1 MKQVNLLGSVCL
13 MLLAMGG
20 TAPAAAQSLPLAP
33 VDPLPVAHPVNLHV
47 PLSAAR
53 TLPLAEWDVLGTGE
67 GYRVGDTVAI
77 VEGAEAVAR
86 APEGASIYTATDY
99 KYPSGT
105 IRILRW
111 DADSGPVIKQV
122 TFETQL
128 LVLQGSVEVGVG
140 DEIVALGEGDAAFLP
155 SGTIRNP
162 EPAGDTV
169 ILQYFVGYTSDNPVA
184 QVVRGS
190 EIQWSRI
197 AQWLDEEGNS
207 QSATDSEAINAA
219 PEGAAVFSV
228 GRYLFDGNSIRH
240 AKLEAGGV
248 TTPATYQVDILIYLS
263 KGRMRRVE
271 GDQEFIMTAGDA
283 VREAQGATGY
293 WEILEDSEFIATNAP
308 FDPART
314 RRNR

>member
-1 MKQVNLLGSVCL
+1 MKLGK
-13 MLLAMGG
+13 LLAVGYLLLVSLGG
-20 TAPAAAQSLPLAP
+20 IAPVAAQSLPLAP
-33 VDPLPVAHPVNLHV
+33 VEPLPVAHPVNLHI

-53 TLPLAEWDVLGTGE
+53 SLPLAEWDVLGTGE
-67 GYRVGDTVAI
+67 GYRIGDTVAI
-77 VEGAEAVAR
+77 VEGADAVAR

-99 KYPSGT
+99 KYPSGS

-111 DADSGPVIKQV
+111 EAGSGPVIKQV

-128 LVLQGSVEVGVG
+128 LVLQGAVEVGVG

-155 SGTIRNP
+155 SGTIRNQN
-162 EPAGDTV
+162 PAGDTV
-169 ILQYFVGYTSDNPVA
+169 ILQYFVGHTAENPAA
-184 QVVRGS
+184 QVVRRS
-190 EIQWSRI
+190 DLQWRRM
-197 AQWLDEEGNS
+197 AEWLDEDGNRQTTT
-207 QSATDSEAINAA
+207 QSDGIEAA
-219 PEGAAVFSV
+219 PQGAGIFSV
-228 GRYLFDGNSIRH
+228 ARYPFDGNSIRH

-248 TTPATYQVDILIYLS
+248 TTPVTYRVDVLIYLS

-308 FDPART
+308 FEPART